1 MPNKP
6 SNRCSRR
13 WGHAWPFVSMKYVG
27 WVNISCVIQPF
38 RPLLLAPLA
47 IKEKAIISSPTQ
59 HNTYKTSSINITMN
73 APIQSPK
80 RQDSTSSVS
89 SSSSHMSTNQLGPP
103 PQPTGQAAPSTE
115 AFLRD
120 FTLVAEAAKRAQM
133 AVMMRDFESCGLS

>member
-1 MPNKP
+1 
-6 SNRCSRR
+6 
-13 WGHAWPFVSMKYVG
+13 
-27 WVNISCVIQPF
+27 
-38 RPLLLAPLA
+38 
-47 IKEKAIISSPTQ
+47 
-59 HNTYKTSSINITMN
+59 MN

-89 SSSSHMSTNQLGPP
+89 SSSSHMSTNQMVPP
-103 PQPTGQAAPSTE
+103 PQATGQAAPSTE

>member
-1 MPNKP
+1 
-6 SNRCSRR
+6 
-13 WGHAWPFVSMKYVG
+13 
-27 WVNISCVIQPF
+27 
-38 RPLLLAPLA
+38 
-47 IKEKAIISSPTQ
+47 
-59 HNTYKTSSINITMN
+59 MN

-89 SSSSHMSTNQLGPP
+89 SSSSHMSTNQMVPP

-133 AVMMRDFESCGLS
+133 AVMMRDFESCGLLPLSLVAISIVRYISPLLYNV